1 MNYLFFDLEF
11 ASCKGGYHKVCEFGY
26 ALTDESFSLIERGNF
41 LINPLIGR
49 GEWDFF
55 ALRKIIKRK
64 VSDFTSEPPFADRID
79 LIRALFDKAA
89 YAFGH
94 STVGDVQA
102 LNQECKRFS
111 LPALSFS
118 FFDLAEFYKKHTQSK
133 NQRALTAIL
142 SDLSVAGDENAHN
155 AESDAFNTMLGV
167 REILKREN
175 ETAFAEDPIEA
186 FEVFLSKYGIAP
198 RKSEA
203 ISPEPH
209 RKRSRSGSRRR
220 QGERRTAAAKQSA
233 E

>member
-11 ASCKGGYHKVCEFGY
+11 ASCKGGYHKICEFGY
-26 ALTDESFSLIERGNF
+26 ALTDEAFTLIERGN
-41 LINPLIGR
+41 LMIDPLIGR
-49 GEWDFF
+49 GEWDFY

-64 VSDFTSEPPFADRID
+64 ISDFTSEPPFARRYETI
-79 LIRALFDKAA
+79 LSLFDQST

-111 LPALSFS
+111 LPPLRFS

-142 SDLSVAGDENAHN
+142 SDLSVSGDENAHN
-155 AESDAFNTMLGV
+155 AEADAYNTMLGV
-167 REILKREN
+167 KEILKRES
-175 ETAFAEDPIEA
+175 ETTFREDPVEA
-186 FEVFLSKYGIAP
+186 FEVFLSKYGIVP
-198 RKSEA
+198 RKSET

-220 QGERRTAAAKQSA
+220 QHAKRETASKSSA